1 MKTVAKKRKKE
12 ASCVSAQ
19 PAQKKYNQLKTHY
32 NSKPSL
38 SRGILNDSPKRS
50 QYQWFTRLLVLASQQ
65 LWERGDLECAHYYLG
80 LALKSVANP
89 RGGIVA

>member
-38 SRGILNDSPKRS
+38 SRGILNDSPKIQ
-50 QYQWFTRLLVLASQQ
+50 QYQWFTRLLILTSEQIRGKGNLKLANYYAQ
-65 LWERGDLECAHYYLG
+65 LATNNTD
-80 LALKSVANP
+80 KS
-89 RGGIVA
+89 GGIVT